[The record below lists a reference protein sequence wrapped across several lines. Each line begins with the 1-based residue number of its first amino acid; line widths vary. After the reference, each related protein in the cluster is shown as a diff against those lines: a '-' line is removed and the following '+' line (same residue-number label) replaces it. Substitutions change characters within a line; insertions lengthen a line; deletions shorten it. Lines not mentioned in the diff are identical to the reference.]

1 MHAIYAAMPIVEQ
14 MADTI
19 GELKNDGL
27 AILLS
32 EQSVYFGRLV
42 SDRIYILEKSQI
54 RWRGSMTQ
62 LMDNLDVQRTCLTA

>member
-1 MHAIYAAMPIVEQ
+1 MHAICAAMPIVEQ